1 MQVIDVGG
9 IPEFISVLQNT
20 LGSLVKAA
28 AWSLLHNVIHGP
40 LIATQWAAAGVL
52 PSLLEALSRATPDS
66 DEYSGLHAAIKEVVK
81 HCSQPN
87 PLFAMVSASVPEDLA
102 TQAMSRLY
110 TIMQESVVGRRD
122 FVTTGNLLKLQQ
134 LEQIWGTA
142 GSDCVLAINSL
153 FPRDVVT
160 YYRQS
165 HGLPTGG

>member
-9 IPEFISVLQNT
+9 ITEFMTVLESS

-28 AWSLLHNVIHGP
+28 SWSLLHNVIHGP
-40 LIATQWAAAGVL
+40 FIATQWAAAGAL
-52 PSLLEALSRATPDS
+52 TRLLEALSRAAADS
-66 DEYSGLHAAIKEVVK
+66 DVYAGLHAAILEMVK

-87 PLFAMVSASVPEDLA
+87 PLFAMVSASVPADLA

-110 TIMQESVVGRRD
+110 TIMQESVVGRRE

-134 LEQIWGTA
+134 LEKIWGTA

-165 HGLPTGG
+165 QGLPTGG

>member
-1 MQVIDVGG
+1 MIDAGG
-9 IPEFISVLQNT
+9 IPEFVAALQHST
-20 LGSLVKAA
+20 SILVKAA
-28 AWSLLHNVIHGP
+28 AWGLLHNVLHGP
-40 LIATQWAAAGVL
+40 YIATQWAAEGVI
-52 PSLLEALSRATPDS
+52 PQLLEALVRCGTDS
-66 DEYSGLHAAIKEVVK
+66 EVCCGVHAAMKEVVK

-87 PLFAMVSASVPEDLA
+87 PLFALVSENVPEDLA

-110 TIMQESVVGRRD
+110 SIMQESVVGRRD

-134 LEQIWGTA
+134 LEKTWGSA

-165 HGLPTGG
+165 QGLSAAGG